1 LRTDANDAVRSVRG
15 LTLRETEPWS
25 LGNKVLTGLKGG
37 YMGMLMFGML
47 GTFVGFAS
55 LINPLGIGAGLLMSG
70 KTIGDERRRV
80 ITRRQNEA
88 KTAVRRYVDDM
99 TFQLG
104 KDSRDPL
111 RAVQRDLRDHFTGQ
125 AEQMKRSLQESLQAA
140 ESAVQ
145 ATKRDRE
152 RRLAEIKLEID
163 ELAAVQRHAR
173 TLLEP
178 PRATEAAE
186 APAALAAVHP

>member
-1 LRTDANDAVRSVRG
+1 
-15 LTLRETEPWS
+15 
-25 LGNKVLTGLKGG
+25 
-37 YMGMLMFGML
+37 
-47 GTFVGFAS
+47 
-55 LINPLGIGAGLLMSG
+55 
-70 KTIGDERRRV
+70 
-80 ITRRQNEA
+80 
-88 KTAVRRYVDDM
+88 M

-104 KDSRDPL
+104 KDSRDRL

-140 ESAVQ
+140 EGAVQ

-178 PRATEAAE
+178 PRAAE